1 MTKGQDWAK
10 ITYLRATIKSRRTKI
25 VKDKNGR
32 TKGGIALDDETI
44 KKYQEQLDV
53 LESKMAKD
61 KEKMTTNE
69 RVDNAAEQVIANADV
84 NADKI
89 IEWCCGGD
97 SVWSYHDTHGSRES
111 NFAPLTN

>member
-84 NADKI
+84 NAARLK
-89 IEWCCGGD
+89 
-97 SVWSYHDTHGSRES
+97 
-111 NFAPLTN
+111 A